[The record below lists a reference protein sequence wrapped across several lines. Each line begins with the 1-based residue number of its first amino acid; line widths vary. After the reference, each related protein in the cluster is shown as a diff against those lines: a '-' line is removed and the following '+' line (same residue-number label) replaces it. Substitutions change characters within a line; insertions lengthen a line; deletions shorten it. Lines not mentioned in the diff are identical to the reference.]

1 MITPEAKSVA
11 QALGSFAGTA
21 LGLFAIYCL
30 RAYLLGICC
39 AMLFPSLVLSFWQWM
54 LIAFTFRILIGP
66 LSIQDDK

>member
-1 MITPEAKSVA
+1 MITPEAKSMA

-21 LGLFAIYCL
+21 LGIFAIYCL

-54 LIAFTFRILIGP
+54 LIAFTFRTLIGP
-66 LSIQDDK
+66 SDIKDDR